1 MNSKFYVKGNIQHT
15 VIGVEIFLSYNLSYN
30 LYIWDISDSLN

>member
-15 VIGVEIFLSYNLSYN
+15 VIGVEIFLSYK
-30 LYIWDISDSLN
+30 YIYLGYF